1 MKKKTPKRKSK
12 DFSMIVTQ
20 KDYERE
26 MRAGLKPDETFR
38 PGIYREG
45 VADSWSDIL
54 RYLAERRKRRS
65 VSTSSWIETFSSSL
79 RNRQRS
85 LTQRRIK
92 RRSTLPSARSLN
104 ESENRRTFPN

>member
-1 MKKKTPKRKSK
+1 
-12 DFSMIVTQ
+12 MIVTQ

-38 PGIYREG
+38 PGIYRG
-45 VADSWSDIL
+45 RRGGFL
-54 RYLAERRKRRS
+54 ERHPEMLSGKTETKIGNLHQVGSRRS
-65 VSTSSWIETFSSSL
+65 PSL

-92 RRSTLPSARSLN
+92 RRSTMPSARSLN
-104 ESENRRTFPN
+104 ENENRKTFPN